1 MKEVFDSNTGF
12 DPNMIIA
19 DEATAIKNAVSR
31 KLGIEKVMKQYGTCQ
46 LHFMGSVL
54 QHCSFVIGNKKQ
66 IWQYMKLSQHLM
78 NAETPEIYDL
88 FRTELLAFVS
98 ETEQRHS
105 HLFNW
110 LEFYDQRRTG
120 WSQAYRNAELP
131 KSNKGESGKID
142 RFIFEVSNKLLQLF
156 YR

>member
-1 MKEVFDSNTGF
+1 
-12 DPNMIIA
+12 
-19 DEATAIKNAVSR
+19 
-31 KLGIEKVMKQYGTCQ
+31 
-46 LHFMGSVL
+46 
-54 QHCSFVIGNKKQ
+54 
-66 IWQYMKLSQHLM
+66 MKLSQHLM

-142 RFIFEVSNKLLQLF
+142 RFIFEVSNKLLHIF